1 MIAFNFKSSHPVLGF
16 LTNLVDRFIIATI
29 RANSTQVKVE
39 EEEHCEATTSKK
51 QKIEDEPKRDF
62 TLEIIDTDED
72 NCKNKLEM
80 AILAIAYWLSQCSK
94 DDDFKYLPVSVQ
106 NEFISSYFNTKI
118 KLRQKFKN
126 EENEKYAENT

>member
-1 MIAFNFKSSHPVLGF
+1 MIALNIESYHPVLGF

-51 QKIEDEPKRDF
+51 QKIEDESNRGF
-62 TLEIIDTDED
+62 TLEIFDTDEDTDED
-72 NCKNKLEM
+72 NCKNKFEI
-80 AILAIAYWLSQCSK
+80 AILAIAYWLSQCSTNEG
-94 DDDFKYLPVSVQ
+94 FKYLPVSVQ

-126 EENEKYAENT
+126 EENEK